1 MFINFESA
9 IFVRNKSLMKKARY
23 NRISSSN
30 QKLERQLV
38 RNHPDELIFNDVISG
53 SVAFEDRP
61 KGKELIDSIKR
72 DEIDFVSVTAVDR
85 LGRNLYDVLTTLEFF
100 NKNNVVLRVDNLG
113 LESMVNG
120 KPNQVFK
127 LILSVLANVAEMERT
142 NLRERQLEGIAVAK
156 AKGVYKGRVRG
167 SSMNEDEF
175 LDKYKNVVKEVK
187 NHPEL
192 SIRKIS
198 KLTGASVGTV
208 QRVKSLLA

>member
-1 MFINFESA
+1 
-9 IFVRNKSLMKKARY
+9 MKKARY
-23 NRISSSN
+23 NRISSPN

-38 RNHPDELIFNDVISG
+38 RNHPDELIFNDIISG
-53 SVAFEDRP
+53 SIAFEDRP
-61 KGKELIDSIKR
+61 KGKELIQCIEKGD
-72 DEIDFVSVTAVDR
+72 IDFVSVAQVDR

-113 LESMVNG
+113 LESMVDG
-120 KPNQVFK
+120 KPNPVFK

-167 SSMNEDEF
+167 STMNKSEF
-175 LDKYKNVVKEVK
+175 LSKYSNVVKEIK

-192 SIRKIS
+192 SVRKLAKI
-198 KLTGASVGTV
+198 TGASIGTV
-208 QRVKSLLA
+208 QRVKSKMVETS